1 MITKTDLQKMIRV
14 VADIN
19 HDMTPR
25 TAFFMFSGHIEG
37 ASIQIYP
44 NGWKNNHGLY
54 TSFEIVNST
63 DLQYLRKTVENGK
76 ILKHPVEYKTLADV
90 LEAVK
95 EVRI

>member
-37 ASIQIYP
+37 ASIQVYP
-44 NGWKNNHGLY
+44 AGWKTSHSVY
-54 TSFEIVNST
+54 TSFDIVNNA
-63 DLQYLRKTVENGK
+63 DLQYMHKTVENGE
-76 ILKHPVEYKTLADV
+76 ILKEPVEYMTLDDV
-90 LEAVK
+90 LKAVK